1 MDLKKNS
8 DNIHVLFEIYKI
20 FIFFQK
26 EKDIFIYIHN
36 KINNTNFNLSKIY
49 NAFLNIK
56 NKFIYSD
63 WDSDQKYIKIF
74 YNHFRHD
81 VFLTK
86 FLKNDYQS
94 ITNNELKF
102 IVNNYKCIKN
112 VLCHRKKKM
121 NIYLDLNIYEDL
133 NLPREKINYHFTKE
147 DLIINFEIFLQ
158 THNSTEISNLNIF
171 NNIPNILPIIHF
183 PKNKNIEESIK
194 ALHEHQNN
202 LNQLLYND
210 TEYPHYLID
219 YFD

>member
-26 EKDIFIYIHN
+26 EKDIFIYIQN

-56 NKFIYSD
+56 NKYIYSD
-63 WDSDQKYIKIF
+63 WVSDQKYIKIF
-74 YNHFRHD
+74 YDHFRND

-121 NIYLDLNIYEDL
+121 NIYLNLNIYEDL

-147 DLIINFEIFLQ
+147 DLIINFERFLQ

-171 NNIPNILPIIHF
+171 NNIPNILSIIHF
-183 PKNKNIEESIK
+183 TKFKTIEESIK

-210 TEYPHYLID
+210 TEYPHYLIN